1 MATSSYRIKM
11 SPSMKPFVSRVSRH
25 GKVQR
30 AFAAAPWVVSLRG
43 CVSAATKGK
52 KGQLSGGQ
60 IKDIV
65 RKCAKD
71 ANAKGNTISGF
82 PGSGGKWK
90 LPKSQRGY

>member
-1 MATSSYRIKM
+1 M
-11 SPSMKPFVSRVSRH
+11 SAGMKPFVSRVSRH
-25 GKVQR
+25 GKIQQ
-30 AFAAAPWVVSLRG
+30 AFANTDWVKSLSG
-43 CVSAATKGK
+43 CVKSTVKEDM
-52 KGQLSGGQ
+52 SGGQ